1 MELFISIC
9 IGIGLAASSG
19 FRIFVPM
26 LAANI
31 ASLSGFHHFGEGFE
45 WLNTWTAFGILA
57 TATIAEIAAYYIPWL
72 DNLLDHIALPIAV
85 ASGTLLSA
93 SFISADMAPALR
105 WGLGLVAGGSTAGL
119 IHSGMGL
126 LRLGSTATTGGFGNP
141 VVTTAENGAAITFS
155 VLALLVPVVLAV
167 IVILLVIFIIGK
179 LLKAVK
185 RKKTPDPLRD
195 NNYH

>member
-1 MELFISIC
+1 
-9 IGIGLAASSG
+9 
-19 FRIFVPM
+19 M

-31 ASLSGFHHFGEGFE
+31 ASLSGFHQFSGGFE

-57 TATIAEIAAYYIPWL
+57 TATIAEIVAYYVPWL

-126 LRLGSTATTGGFGNP
+126 LRLGSTATTGGIGNP
-141 VVTTAENGAAITFS
+141 FVTTAENGAAVTFS
-155 VLALLVPVVLAV
+155 VLALIIPVVIAV
-167 IVILLVIFIIGK
+167 IVVFLVFFIIRK
-179 LLKAVK
+179 LLKTLG
-185 RKKTPDPLRD
+185 RKKSPGSSASEIT
-195 NNYH
+195 

>member
-26 LAANI
+26 LAANV
-31 ASLSGFHHFGEGFE
+31 ASLSGFHHFGAGFE
-45 WLNTWTAFGILA
+45 WLNTWTAFGILL
-57 TATIAEIAAYYIPWL
+57 TATLAEIAAYYIPWL

-93 SFISADMAPALR
+93 SFISADMAPALK

-126 LRLGSTATTGGFGNP
+126 LRLGSTATTGGIGNP
-141 VVTTAENGAAITFS
+141 FVTTAENGAAVTFS
-155 VLALLVPVVLAV
+155 VLSLIIPVVIAV
-167 IVILLVIFIIGK
+167 IVIFLVVFIIGK
-179 LLKAVK
+179 LLRTLR
-185 RKKTPDPLRD
+185 RKKSPGGDQLA
-195 NNYH
+195 

>member
-1 MELFISIC
+1 MNLELLISIC
-9 IGIGLAASSG
+9 IGIGRAASSG

-26 LAANI
+26 LAANV
-31 ASLSGFHHFGEGFE
+31 ASLSGFHHFGDGFE
-45 WLNTWTAFGILA
+45 WLNTWTAFGILL
-57 TATIAEIAAYYIPWL
+57 TATLAEIAAYYIPWL
-72 DNLLDHIALPIAV
+72 DNLLDHIALPIAI

-141 VVTTAENGAAITFS
+141 FVTTAENGAAVTFS
-155 VLALLVPVVLAV
+155 VLALLIPIVVAVVVLF
-167 IVILLVIFIIGK
+167 LVIFILGK
-179 LLKAVK
+179 LLKAGRRK
-185 RKKTPDPLRD
+185 RSPGEQPVE
-195 NNYH
+195 